1 MPGADGSIVVQ
12 ADVDGKQA
20 QTELGKLE
28 KQAENLNETL
38 KKTEGKKTLRFSTN
52 IEEVDKKLYE
62 LGDREKKLQEQLD
75 SLLKKGFSDASS
87 EVVEIDS
94 QIDEVASELAK
105 LMAIRQQGGISPLRT
120 GGTTVTD
127 PEAFL
132 SDLQKTEEETQ
143 KVSTNIEKAADK
155 TEEITKNTKQATGE
169 VKKMSPAADEASK
182 HMEKF
187 VNRVKGL
194 ARRVF
199 VFALITR
206 ALRALKDYIWSA
218 IQTNDEAMASVARL
232 QGALR
237 TLAQPILNV
246 LIPAFTVLVN
256 VITRVINALARLVS
270 MIFGT
275 TARESAKAAKSLY
288 GQEKA
293 LKGVGNA
300 AKKASKQLADFDEI
314 NQLSASDTSGGGG
327 GASGGITPDFNSM
340 VNDGLSAIIELFAG
354 AALLALGAILTFS
367 GANILLGIGLMAL
380 GALAIWDAVTTTP
393 GLAGQLVKS
402 GLASVMEIIGSMI
415 AVIGVILIVYG
426 HMAAGIGLVLA
437 GIALF
442 AVGSGAKA
450 DGDFA
455 KNVKSRL
462 IAAAKIIG
470 ECIAVIGVLLVVSG
484 QLSLGIGMIVAGAAI
499 FAVSEFAEQEGTL
512 QEKIVR
518 SLSETAQVIG
528 PLIATLGVALL
539 CMGNIPLGAALLV
552 AGIALFTAGA
562 VALNW
567 DLLKKN
573 IVSGLVNV
581 FGAISPYIAALGLF
595 LLFVP
600 GMMPYGVGMLV
611 AGIGM
616 FTFSKI
622 APNWNAI
629 LDMLKETFNNILEW
643 WKSGPSKYVS
653 ASFWSDVG
661 KGIINGLHD
670 GLKSAWEAVK
680 TWVEEK
686 VAWIKSKI
694 SSALSALGGGG
705 KTGTTTSR
713 TTFVGGGSRSGTVSG
728 TVRHSAIP
736 DLSKSVKIPALAS
749 GSVIPPNREF
759 LAVLGDQKSGT
770 NIEAPLETIVQA
782 FRQVMA
788 EQGGGGSGRPIILM
802 LDRRELGRAVV
813 DVGSQ
818 ESTRVGLSLT

>member
-1 MPGADGSIVVQ
+1 MPGADGSIVVETKLDDKKAQ
-12 ADVDGKQA
+12 AELKKLETQIDKLRDQLSAKRETQSVLKSQLEAAKEEALKTEKVIAQLKAELADTQQITSGKTSANPAEFLAA
-20 QTELGKLE
+20 QEKQTVLTANLKEQESILRDQDRETERIAKQYTSITDKVMEQSAKLE
-28 KQAENLNETL
+28 KAEADA
-38 KKTEGKKTLRFSTN
+38 G
-52 IEEVDKKLYE
+52 E
-62 LGDREKKLQEQLD
+62 LSAR
-75 SLLKKGFSDASS
+75 
-87 EVVEIDS
+87 
-94 QIDEVASELAK
+94 LAGAK
-105 LMAIRQQGGISPLRT
+105 
-120 GGTTVTD
+120 
-127 PEAFL
+127 
-132 SDLQKTEEETQ
+132 
-143 KVSTNIEKAADK
+143 
-155 TEEITKNTKQATGE
+155 KNTAG
-169 VKKMSPAADEASK
+169 MSSAADEASK

-293 LKGVGNA
+293 LKGVGSA

-661 KGIINGLHD
+661 KRIINGLHD

-713 TTFVGGGSRSGTVSG
+713 TTYIGGRKTGTVSG
-728 TVRHSAIP
+728 TVRHSSIP